1 MVHCC
6 CEFSEI
12 YGIRLRI
19 ASGWRRGH
27 CAACEERVWSRIV
40 RRDVDLRWRAW
51 KMGGRR
57 LVRVEEAGSM
67 KASLN
72 QHSLHRRNL
81 RQCGSAAD
89 QPTARHLPNH
99 RLVGP
104 CDLLAKPG
112 QYQSQQRV
120 YIECLQIHKT
130 SCYARTPNPA
140 KGGPQA
146 VT

>member
-1 MVHCC
+1 
-6 CEFSEI
+6 
-12 YGIRLRI
+12 
-19 ASGWRRGH
+19 
-27 CAACEERVWSRIV
+27 
-40 RRDVDLRWRAW
+40 
-51 KMGGRR
+51 MGGRR
-57 LVRVEEAGSM
+57 LVRVAEAASL

-72 QHSLHRRNL
+72 QHSLDRRNL
-81 RQCGSAAD
+81 SYVHAALRQIN
-89 QPTARHLPNH
+89 QPRHLPNH

-130 SCYARTPNPA
+130 CCYARTPNSV